1 MGIASTRAFSRSGPV
16 EERNHPDETAALAGS
31 HGPFLALVSVAHAQ
45 EGGAPHPPVNVLDG
59 DSDTPNIRWEISI
72 RPDSNA
78 NVTAELPV
86 TTDCNAQG
94 AICAEDGSVLSSP
107 LKFTVKGPPLTASFE
122 SVPTSHNGSDNFKFR
137 IAFSEEPK
145 SGFSYTTMRDHAFTV
160 TGGSVTGARRL
171 VSGKNLRWEIVVSPD
186 SNGDVTI
193 TLPATTD
200 CDAQGAICADGDKK
214 LSEELERTVSGPGQ

>member
-78 NVTAELPV
+78 NVTADLSV
-86 TTDCNAQG
+86 TEDCEAPG
-94 AICAEDGSVLSSP
+94 AICTDVGRALARP
-107 LKFTVKGPPLTASFE
+107 LKFTVKRAG
-122 SVPTSHNGSDNFKFR
+122 
-137 IAFSEEPK
+137 
-145 SGFSYTTMRDHAFTV
+145 
-160 TGGSVTGARRL
+160 
-171 VSGKNLRWEIVVSPD
+171 VSR
-186 SNGDVTI
+186 
-193 TLPATTD
+193 
-200 CDAQGAICADGDKK
+200 
-214 LSEELERTVSGPGQ
+214 GQPEKQA